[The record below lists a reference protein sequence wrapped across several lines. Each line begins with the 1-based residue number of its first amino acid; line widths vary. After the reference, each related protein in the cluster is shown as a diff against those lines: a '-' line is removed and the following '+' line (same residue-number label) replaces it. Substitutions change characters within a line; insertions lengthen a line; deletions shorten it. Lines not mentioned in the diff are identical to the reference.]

1 MRARKLPQTNMAAD
15 AHPDAAW
22 DALAEALDALPLATL
37 RLLATGAADV
47 RGIAAMMLSRG
58 AHLSA
63 GV

>member
-1 MRARKLPQTNMAAD
+1 MRARKLPSTPTAPH

-22 DALAEALDALPLATL
+22 DALAEALDALPLPAL
-37 RLLATGAADV
+37 RLLASGTADV
-47 RGIAAMMLSRG
+47 RGIAAMMVHRS